1 MRATRQKLKGQKG
14 YVLLAVM
21 LFVTLLMIAL
31 AVAAPQI
38 GQQIK
43 REREEELIHRGQ
55 EYATAIKKFYRANNG
70 QYPVSLDQLEN
81 SNNRRFLRKRYKD
94 PTTGK
99 DNWKLIHVGEA
110 IMNLN
115 PNTQSGNNDPNNSNQ
130 GGSNQ
135 NGSNRGGSNQS
146 GFNQGGSNQGGN
158 NQDNTGKTG
167 GGGQDNPPGGQSTPG
182 PIGGGQII
190 GVSSITKQKSIKE
203 LKGKDHYDEWQFIYD
218 PRLDRPGGQ
227 GVINTTTNPPNPPSP
242 DGSGPPTP
250 K

>member
-21 LFVTLLMIAL
+21 LFVTLLIIAL

-55 EYATAIKKFYRANNG
+55 EYSTAIKKFYRANNG
-70 QYPVSLDQLEN
+70 QYPVSLDQLAN

-94 PTTGK
+94 PITGK
-99 DNWKLIHVGEA
+99 DDWKLIHVGEA
-110 IMNLN
+110 ILNLN
-115 PNTQSGNNDPNNSNQ
+115 PNTSQSGSSDPNNS
-130 GGSNQ
+130 SQ
-135 NGSNRGGSNQS
+135 N
-146 GFNQGGSNQGGN
+146 GN

-167 GGGQDNPPGGQSTPG
+167 GAGQNNPPGGQGTPG

-190 GVSSITKQKSIKE
+190 GVSSISKQKSIKE
-203 LKGKDHYDEWQFIYD
+203 IKGKDHYDEWQFVYD

-227 GVINTTTNPPNPPSP
+227 GIINTTTNPPGGN
-242 DGSGPPTP
+242 GPPP

>member
-1 MRATRQKLKGQKG
+1 MRATRQKRKGQKG

-99 DNWKLIHVGEA
+99 ADWKLIHVGEA

-115 PNTQSGNNDPNNSNQ
+115 PNTKPGSNDPNNSNQ
-130 GGSNQ
+130 
-135 NGSNRGGSNQS
+135 GGSNQS

-167 GGGQDNPPGGQSTPG
+167 GSGQDNPPGGQGTPG

-190 GVSSITKQKSIKE
+190 GVSSINKQKSIKE
-203 LKGKDHYDEWQFIYD
+203 IRGQNHYDQWQFIYD

-227 GVINTTTNPPNPPSP
+227 GVVNTTTNPPNSTNPP
-242 DGSGPPTP
+242 DGNGPPP

>member
-1 MRATRQKLKGQKG
+1 MRATRQKLNGQKG

-94 PTTGK
+94 PITGK
-99 DNWKLIHVGEA
+99 DDWKLIHVGEA
-110 IMNLN
+110 ILNLN
-115 PNTQSGNNDPNNSNQ
+115 PNPNAGQSGSNDPNNSNQ

-135 NGSNRGGSNQS
+135 
-146 GFNQGGSNQGGN
+146 GGN
-158 NQDNTGKTG
+158 NQNNTGKTG
-167 GGGQDNPPGGQSTPG
+167 GAGENNPPGGQGTPG
-182 PIGGGQII
+182 PSGGGQII
-190 GVSSITKQKSIKE
+190 GVSSISKQKSIKE
-203 LKGKDHYDEWQFIYD
+203 IKGKNHYDEWQFIYD

-227 GVINTTTNPPNPPSP
+227 GIINTTTNPPNPTP
-242 DGSGPPTP
+242 GGNGPPP

>member
-1 MRATRQKLKGQKG
+1 MRVTRQKLEGQKG

-21 LFVTLLMIAL
+21 LFVTLLIIAL

-70 QYPVSLDQLEN
+70 QYPVSLDQLES

-115 PNTQSGNNDPNNSNQ
+115 PNNQSGKPDPNNSNQ

-135 NGSNRGGSNQS
+135 GGSNQS
-146 GFNQGGSNQGGN
+146 GTGPSDPPTGN
-158 NQDNTGKTG
+158 NQTNGGQTG
-167 GGGQDNPPGGQSTPG
+167 GAGQNNPPGGQSTPG
-182 PIGGGQII
+182 PVGGGQII
-190 GVSSITKQKSIKE
+190 GVSSINKQKSIKE
-203 LKGKDHYDEWQFIYD
+203 IQGKNHYDEWQFIYD
-218 PRLDRPGGQ
+218 PRLDRPGGK
-227 GVINTTTNPPNPPSP
+227 GVINTTTNPPNPTNPP
-242 DGSGPPTP
+242 DGSGGPP